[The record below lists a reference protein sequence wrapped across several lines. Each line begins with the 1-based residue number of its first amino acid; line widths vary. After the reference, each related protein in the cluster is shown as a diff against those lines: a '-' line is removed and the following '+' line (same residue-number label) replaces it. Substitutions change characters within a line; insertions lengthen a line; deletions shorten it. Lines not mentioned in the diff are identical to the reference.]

1 MGYDKNTDWF
11 VLWCEDKE
19 SIINTMA
26 RNMAADLEVGYN
38 YFGNSIQRQIKEINE
53 YRAAYNAEL
62 DKIAGMEPS
71 RVNHYCYIKLL
82 QAGAITA

>member
-1 MGYDKNTDWF
+1 MGYDKSVDWF
-11 VLWCEDKE
+11 VLWCEDKQ
-19 SIINTMA
+19 SIID
-26 RNMAADLEVGYN
+26 RNMADDLKAGYN